1 MTKGARFA
9 YPALRLAVILCALG
23 GLLLIFEKRFIYF
36 PTADHEVTPSALG
49 LPHEDVW
56 VVADDGVR
64 IHGWYLPVRDA
75 RWVTLVSHG
84 NAGNISHRLDR
95 ALLLQRHLRSSVLL
109 YDYRG
114 YGASGGSPDEAGT
127 YRDARVAYRY
137 LVEEKRVK
145 PVELVLFGESLG
157 SAVALELALER
168 PAAALVLEAPFTSVP
183 DVARRTILAPLAPFV
198 RTRYESLARIPRLKM
213 PLLVMQGDRDEV
225 IPPALGR
232 RLFDAAPEPKRYYAI
247 PGAGHND
254 TYIVGGAAYWKA
266 LSDFLDG
273 VRRAR
278 GAGTMSENG

>member
-1 MTKGARFA
+1 M
-9 YPALRLAVILCALG
+9 G
-23 GLLLIFEKRFIYF
+23 GLLLLFEKRFIYF
-36 PTADHEVTPSALG
+36 PTRDHEVTPSALG
-49 LPHEDVW
+49 LPHEDAW
-56 VVADDGVR
+56 LVAEDGVR

-95 ALLLQRHLRSSVLL
+95 ALLLQGRVRSSVFL

-114 YGASGGSPDEAGT
+114 YGASEGSPDEAGT
-127 YRDARVAYRY
+127 YRDARAGYRY
-137 LVEEKRVK
+137 LVEQKHVR
-145 PVELVLFGESLG
+145 PDGLVLFGESLG

-183 DVARRTILAPLAPFV
+183 DVARTTLLAPLAPFI
-198 RTRYESLARIPRLKM
+198 RTRYDSLSRIPRLRM

-232 RLFDAAPEPKRYYAI
+232 RLFDAAPAPKRYYAI

-254 TYIVGGAAYWKA
+254 TYVVGGHGYWKA
-266 LSDFLDG
+266 LSDFLDS
-273 VRRAR
+273 VAR
-278 GAGTMSENG
+278 GDGTVSENG